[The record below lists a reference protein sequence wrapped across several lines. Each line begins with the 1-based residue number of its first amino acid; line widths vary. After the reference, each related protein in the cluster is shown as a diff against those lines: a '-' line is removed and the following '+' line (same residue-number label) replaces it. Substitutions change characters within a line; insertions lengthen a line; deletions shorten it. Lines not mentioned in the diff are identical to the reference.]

1 MKGKGKFNL
10 SSSEADRL
18 NSSLNNSMLNSSK
31 HKMNDSIEIIDSD
44 GDDAD
49 VDVVED
55 NLKEIDKL
63 INSGAKKLEKKSAE
77 KK

>member
-10 SSSEADRL
+10 SSTEADRL
-18 NSSLNNSMLNSSK
+18 NSSLNNSMMNNSK

-44 GDDAD
+44 GDD

-63 INSGAKKLEKKSAE
+63 INGSAKKLEKKSAE